1 MIIAT
6 SLQQGLEAVCHSATD
21 SALPG
26 EQRLRAPGDTLVIH
40 LTLTQE
46 VSWFLS
52 SAEQERGCSDPPGK
66 LHALLTS
73 LSAQEP
79 GLRGGLVYTRLNWS
93 CTPANS
99 VVPEQNPLLSL
110 GPDSLSTPRGT
121 VQPQSFML
129 QCSEVLK
136 QIVNKP

>member
-1 MIIAT
+1 M
-6 SLQQGLEAVCHSATD
+6 
-21 SALPG
+21 
-26 EQRLRAPGDTLVIH
+26 TLVIH

-52 SAEQERGCSDPPGK
+52 SVEQERGCSEPLVK
-66 LHALLTS
+66 LHALLPS

-79 GLRGGLVYTRLNWS
+79 GLRGGLVYTSLNWS
-93 CTPANS
+93 CTLANS
-99 VVPEQNPLLSL
+99 VIPEQNPLLSL
-110 GPDSLSTPRGT
+110 GPDSLSTPGGT